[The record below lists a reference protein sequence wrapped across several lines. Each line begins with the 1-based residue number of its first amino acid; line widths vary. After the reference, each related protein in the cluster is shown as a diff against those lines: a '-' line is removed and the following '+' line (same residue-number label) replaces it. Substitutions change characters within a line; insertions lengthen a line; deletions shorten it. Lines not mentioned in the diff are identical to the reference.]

1 MLSISLFQYPIIY
14 KIGLEKGRIYTIIIA
29 AIIAAIAGILGTQ
42 IGNTGM
48 NSELI
53 LLFQKY
59 GLWAIAC
66 IVLVGYY
73 ISYRMSV
80 RILQKK
86 DM

>member
-1 MLSISLFQYPIIY
+1 MFLLMRLVTEMNNKLMLLV
-14 KIGLEKGRIYTIIIA
+14 
-29 AIIAAIAGILGTQ
+29 
-42 IGNTGM
+42 
-48 NSELI
+48 
-53 LLFQKY
+53 QKY

-80 RILQKK
+80 RILQKR